1 MRTSF
6 HHQPEAQHPNFS
18 LSVSWQADYPIFR
31 GANRKTCAH
40 SEPYRFWPRRSFGS
54 FHSTCLSALVRR
66 PRDGSVVSSPHCMND
81 PQPEGSHGKLHPTTK
96 ILSHARRRGSVAA
109 CGVRSS
115 RHADDRVGEVTMRRR
130 EFIGLLASIAISPH
144 AVLAQTTKK
153 RPLVGWLS
161 YGESDVAARYLG
173 LLLKGMRELGLIE
186 GRDFEMV
193 YRSANF
199 QVERLPKAAE
209 ELVQLNPD
217 IIIAPATLQAVAAK
231 KATDTIPIV
240 VPVLADP
247 VGLGFVA
254 SEARPGGNVTGIA
267 PYVKGLPAKQLELA
281 REVVP
286 GATRIGLVDDVN
298 DPKAHPQRR
307 EIEAAGKELEI
318 KIVPAEVR
326 TASDIGSAYDAL
338 AVGGVQVVVVEQ
350 SNMLIVSRKQ
360 IAEAAAAKKLPTV
373 YGYREHVEAGG
384 LISYGVNLN
393 SCFHRAA
400 YYVDKILKGTKPGDL
415 PVEFP
420 TSIELVINLK
430 AAKSL
435 ALQIS
440 PTLIAR
446 ADEVIE

>member
-1 MRTSF
+1 M
-6 HHQPEAQHPNFS
+6 A
-18 LSVSWQADYPIFR
+18 R
-31 GANRKTCAH
+31 G
-40 SEPYRFWPRRSFGS
+40 G
-54 FHSTCLSALVRR
+54 
-66 PRDGSVVSSPHCMND
+66 
-81 PQPEGSHGKLHPTTK
+81 
-96 ILSHARRRGSVAA
+96 
-109 CGVRSS
+109 
-115 RHADDRVGEVTMRRR
+115 
-130 EFIGLLASIAISPH
+130 IGL
-144 AVLAQTTKK
+144 
-153 RPLVGWLS
+153 
-161 YGESDVAARYLG
+161 DG
-173 LLLKGMRELGLIE
+173 LRELGQIE

-193 YRSANF
+193 YRSADGL
-199 QVERLPKAAE
+199 VERLPRAAE
-209 ELVQLNPD
+209 ALVQLNPD
-217 IIIAPATLQAVAAK
+217 IIIASATIQAVAAK

-247 VGLGFVA
+247 VGLSLVA

-286 GATRIGLVDDVN
+286 GATRIGSVDDVN

-307 EIEAAGKELEI
+307 EIETAGKELEI

-326 TASDIGSAYDAL
+326 TASNIGSAYEAL
-338 AVGGVQVVVVEQ
+338 AAGGVEVVVVEQ
-350 SNMLIVSRKQ
+350 SSMLIVARKE

-400 YYVDKILKGTKPGDL
+400 YYVDKILKGAKPGDL

-420 TSIELVINLK
+420 THIELLINLK
-430 AAKSL
+430 TAKALSL
-435 ALQIS
+435 EIP
-440 PTLIAR
+440 PTLLAR

>member
-1 MRTSF
+1 
-6 HHQPEAQHPNFS
+6 
-18 LSVSWQADYPIFR
+18 
-31 GANRKTCAH
+31 
-40 SEPYRFWPRRSFGS
+40 
-54 FHSTCLSALVRR
+54 
-66 PRDGSVVSSPHCMND
+66 
-81 PQPEGSHGKLHPTTK
+81 
-96 ILSHARRRGSVAA
+96 
-109 CGVRSS
+109 
-115 RHADDRVGEVTMRRR
+115 MRRR
-130 EFIGLLASIAISPH
+130 EFIGLLAAIAISPH

-173 LLLKGMRELGLIE
+173 LLLKGMRELGHIE
-186 GRDFEMV
+186 GRDFEIV

-199 QVERLPKAAE
+199 RVEQLPKAAE

-217 IIIAPATLQAVAAK
+217 IIVAPATLQAVAVK

-247 VGLGFVA
+247 IGLGFVA

-267 PYVKGLPAKQLELA
+267 PYVKGLPSKQLELA

-307 EIEAAGKELEI
+307 EIEAAGKELDI

-326 TASDIGSAYDAL
+326 TVGDIKSAYEAL
-338 AVGGVQVVVVEQ
+338 AAGGVEVVIVEQ
-350 SNMLIVSRKQ
+350 SSMLIISRKQ
-360 IAEAAAAKKLPTV
+360 IAEAAAAKELPTV
-373 YGYREHVEAGG
+373 YCCREHVEAGG
-384 LISYGVNLN
+384 LISYGVNLD

-400 YYVDKILKGTKPGDL
+400 YYVDKILKGTKPRDL

-420 TSIELVINLK
+420 TRIELVINLK
-430 AAKSL
+430 TAR
-435 ALQIS
+435 ALGLEVP
-440 PTLIAR
+440 PTLLAR